1 MGVLDEIKAIL
12 SPTGAWLWAELGN
25 NNNEMK
31 NPHINFLQVLI
42 ADNLQGKIP
51 IQGIIPLIE
60 GDLQGKTPS
69 KGGDL

>member
-1 MGVLDEIKAIL
+1 
-12 SPTGAWLWAELGN
+12 
-25 NNNEMK
+25 MK
-31 NPHINFLQVLI
+31 NPHIIFLQVLI